1 VLSFSRAVGR
11 VRHAE
16 MKYERVLAG
25 EARLASEPRRR
36 LSICRNDGGGG
47 NRTRARFSWRLARTR
62 SYSRTVTQTRPSWTT
77 TPSGRWPISIVSVT
91 VLVSGSIRETVRL
104 TVFATHTAP
113 APIAI
118 AEGWW
123 KHVIATAGIPYIN
136 MHAARHRAI
145 TDFLRKTGN
154 LKLAQLSARHADI
167 STTANVYGH
176 LDVGD
181 LEAALERIHD
191 S

>member
-1 VLSFSRAVGR
+1 
-11 VRHAE
+11 